1 MAKVLVYTELT
12 PGNVKTVTLEILGKL
27 KLAQEGEGGHTLHV
41 AAFGNIPD
49 EGIADLTRYGAEHI
63 YSIKGEG
70 AQGDEEFAK
79 YSPEGYAHALKG
91 FIGNGQYDYIFAGS
105 TSQGKDLFPRLA
117 GSFDAGMATEVV
129 DFTLHNDGSFK
140 GQRPLFAGKCLA
152 DVEFMGP
159 KPHFVTVRPN
169 GIGLP
174 KSPQEGTG
182 KQSEATG
189 TAGDVR
195 AAIRE
200 IVKGASE
207 KLDLTEANIIV
218 SGGRAMKN
226 ADNFKILQELAD
238 VLGATVGASRAA
250 VDSGYAPH
258 AMQVGQTGKTVSP
271 SLYIACGISGAI
283 QHLAGMRT
291 SKVIVAINT
300 DPDAPIFSKADYG
313 IVGDLFKIVP
323 IMAEEFKKLFGN
335 S

>member
-1 MAKVLVYTELT
+1 MAKILIYTELT
-12 PGNVKTVTLEILGKL
+12 ANNVKSVTLEILGKL
-27 KLAQEGEGGHTLHV
+27 TGSGHDLHV
-41 AAFGNIPD
+41 AAMGDIPSD
-49 EGIADLTRYGAEHI
+49 GISELTKYGAECI
-63 YSIKGEG
+63 CSIKSGQELTS
-70 AQGDEEFAK
+70 
-79 YSPEGYAHALKG
+79 YSPEGYTHALEE
-91 FIGNGQYDYIFAGS
+91 FIKNGQYDYVFAGS
-105 TSQGKDLFPRLA
+105 TSQGKDFFPRLA

-129 DFTLHNDGSFK
+129 DFDLSGDGSFQ
-140 GQRPLFAGKCLA
+140 GLRPLFAGKCLA
-152 DVEFMGP
+152 KVEFLGP

-169 GIGLP
+169 AIGLP
-174 KSPQEGTG
+174 ESPQAGAG
-182 KQSEATG
+182 KQMDATG
-189 TAGDVR
+189 TAGEIR
-195 AAIRE
+195 ATIKE
-200 IVKGASE
+200 IIKGASE

-291 SKVIVAINT
+291 SKVIVAINS

-313 IVGDLFKIVP
+313 IVGDLFEVVP
-323 IMAEEFKKLFGN
+323 IMTQEFKALLRKQ
-335 S
+335 